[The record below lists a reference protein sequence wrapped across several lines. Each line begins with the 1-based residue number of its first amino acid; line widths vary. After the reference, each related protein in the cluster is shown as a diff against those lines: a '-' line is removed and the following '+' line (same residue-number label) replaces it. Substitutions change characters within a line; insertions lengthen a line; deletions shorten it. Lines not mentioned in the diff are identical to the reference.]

1 MKFAVYEENRFL
13 MCNVTYQK
21 KKKTSVKSLKQ
32 ENILES
38 RLEITFRNIE
48 ILQYFVSYS
57 RMAESK
63 FAFE

>member
-1 MKFAVYEENRFL
+1 MWQENRFL
-13 MCNVTYQK
+13 MCNVTYK
-21 KKKTSVKSLKQ
+21 KKNSVKSLKQ

>member
-1 MKFAVYEENRFL
+1 MQ
-13 MCNVTYQK
+13 CNLQK
-21 KKKTSVKSLKQ
+21 KKKTSVKSLEQ

-48 ILQYFVSYS
+48 ILQYFVPYS
-57 RMAESK
+57 RMVESK

>member
-1 MKFAVYEENRFL
+1 MWQENRFL
-13 MCNVTYQK
+13 MCNVTYQ

>member
-1 MKFAVYEENRFL
+1 
-13 MCNVTYQK
+13 MCNVTYK
-21 KKKTSVKSLKQ
+21 KKNSVKSLKQ